1 MLVNGYMVD
10 GLSHRFESCRSN
22 CDFNSQREVLKRS
35 HIVWLFLIIK
45 KGGDGKLSGLRI
57 KQKRFADEYIIS
69 GNATEAYKKA
79 GYRVSS
85 DRVAGVEGHKLLKN
99 PKIKSYI
106 DERLKQLDS
115 EKIADQQE
123 VLSYLTSVMRGETQE
138 QTLISIGELGQT
150 ITDIDVGAKDRIKA
164 AELLGKRHRLW
175 TDKVEADVSGTVV
188 FANES
193 DIPD

>member
-1 MLVNGYMVD
+1 MR
-10 GLSHRFESCRSN
+10 GLEKVTHCVAFF
-22 CDFNSQREVLKRS
+22 DFL
-35 HIVWLFLIIK
+35 
-45 KGGDGKLSGLRI
+45 KGGDGKLSGLTI

-79 GYRVSS
+79 GYRASS

-175 TDKVEADVSGTVV
+175 TDKVEADISGTVV

-193 DIPD
+193 EIPD